1 MDAFKECNDIV
12 ESKKEVNK
20 PAVLIN
26 KAKNSIEAID
36 KISLLNAPNRDTLIK
51 TLQEIAASISDL
63 TAKTFID

>member
-1 MDAFKECNDIV
+1 MDAFKECSDIV

-36 KISLLNAPNRDTLIK
+36 KSSLFNAPNKDELLKSLR
-51 TLQEIAASISDL
+51 EISNAISEL
-63 TAKTFID
+63 TAPTLFD